1 MNDCEIKAVEKV
13 ENADKLLKFRL
24 DAGDEGDRQIISG
37 IASWYPEP
45 QKLVG
50 KKVIAVTNLK
60 PREMRGELS
69 QGMLLSAEFGDQVQ
83 LLTVPENIPN
93 GSIVG

>member
-1 MNDCEIKAVEKV
+1 M
-13 ENADKLLKFRL
+13 
-24 DAGDEGDRQIISG
+24 
-37 IASWYPEP
+37 
-45 QKLVG
+45 
-50 KKVIAVTNLK
+50 TNLK